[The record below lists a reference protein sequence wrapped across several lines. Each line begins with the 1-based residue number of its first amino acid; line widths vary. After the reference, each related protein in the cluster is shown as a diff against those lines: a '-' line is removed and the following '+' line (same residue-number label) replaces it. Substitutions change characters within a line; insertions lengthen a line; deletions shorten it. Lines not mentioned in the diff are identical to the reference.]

1 MLQHREYAAHLL
13 LILGFA
19 VKLFGRGSGTEKCKQ
34 SLVPV
39 PPVLTPEFVNRPADA
54 GAVEPAGG
62 IGVMYL
68 GSSHEPPKDIRGQ
81 FFSPTGVT
89 YDSGDDPGNA
99 SVVKMK

>member
-1 MLQHREYAAHLL
+1 MFQRSEDAAHLL
-13 LILGFA
+13 LILGCA
-19 VKLFGRGSGTEKCKQ
+19 VELFGRGSGTEKSKQ

-39 PPVLTPEFVNRPADA
+39 PPLLTPEFVNRPADA

-62 IGVMYL
+62 IGVMYFW
-68 GSSHEPPKDIRGQ
+68 SSHELPKDIRGQ
-81 FFSPTGVT
+81 FFSPAGVT